1 MFNLG
6 FEPEDGEAILD
17 IFVEW
22 QESCIKRLDLQQN
35 PEFWE
40 HDSNILTLI
49 RVLDDQKEN
58 LEAVELAGGFPFDR
72 LIDLPQNVQ
81 DLMPDIDNELTTKAV
96 RESRMDQSVSSEIGK
111 FHKINQTNL
120 ELPDEI
126 SWASLQES
134 IENIQTDSVF
144 QASLYGIQGDSSAVN
159 QFIDFIV

>member
-96 RESRMDQSVSSEIGK
+96 RESRMDQSVSSE
-111 FHKINQTNL
+111 
-120 ELPDEI
+120 
-126 SWASLQES
+126 SASS
-134 IENIQTDSVF
+134 IK
-144 QASLYGIQGDSSAVN
+144 
-159 QFIDFIV
+159 